1 MTGGASGSEVWALRQ
16 ELATVRDSIRK
27 RTLKQRILMAE
38 AEPDESDPEE
48 STGNRDDCLTGVA
61 APPLKPGPRIVA
73 AGEKEQA
80 ATQLARA
87 LMEAFADYFVGA
99 ERQAQSQAEIVG
111 TSLRQ
116 ELEKQRDSVESM
128 IELLAERLGQQ
139 AETLSSVRR
148 VLDGMGDRLDRQAD
162 AIRSLSEL
170 QVQHAMALKL
180 LLEALGGAS
189 VSAEAVG
196 QPRDG
201 RL

>member
-1 MTGGASGSEVWALRQ
+1 MTGASGSELWALRQ

-27 RTLKQRILMAE
+27 RTLKQRIVMAE
-38 AEPDESDPEE
+38 AEPDESDPGE
-48 STGNRDDCLTGVA
+48 SAGTRDDYRTEVA
-61 APPLKPGPRIVA
+61 ALPWKSGPRIVA
-73 AGEKEQA
+73 SREEEQA
-80 ATQLARA
+80 AAQLAST
-87 LMEAFADYFVGA
+87 LMEALADYFVGA

-116 ELEKQRDSVESM
+116 ELEKQRDSIESL
-128 IELLAERLGQQ
+128 IEPLADRLGQQ

-148 VLDGMGDRLDRQAD
+148 VLDEMGDRLDRHAD

-170 QVQHAMALKL
+170 QAQHAMVLKL
-180 LLEALGGAS
+180 LLKALGGSS

-196 QPRDG
+196 QPRDS

>member
-1 MTGGASGSEVWALRQ
+1 MTGDASGSELWALRQ

-27 RTLKQRILMAE
+27 RTLKQRIVMAE
-38 AEPDESDPEE
+38 AEPDESDPDE
-48 STGNRDDCLTGVA
+48 STSISGDYLTEVA
-61 APPLKPGPRIVA
+61 APPWKSGPRIVA
-73 AGEKEQA
+73 SREKEQA
-80 ATQLARA
+80 ATQLAST
-87 LMEAFADYFVGA
+87 LMEALADYFVGA

-111 TSLRQ
+111 TSLSQ
-116 ELEKQRDSVESM
+116 ELEKQRDSIESL

-180 LLEALGGAS
+180 LLEALGGSS
-189 VSAEAVG
+189 VSADAAG
-196 QPRDG
+196 PPPDSRS
-201 RL
+201 